1 MPIEDFGV
9 WNAVGLCTAVGLV
22 AGAFALL
29 VWTFRDEITEKVREL
44 RKPRNA
50 VALAGVVIAVVYGGS
65 KSGTAP
71 QTRTAS
77 RQLASEAEMATADVQ
92 WYWTKTA
99 TNGIEIAWKTGV
111 GTNDLA
117 AGDFVYRYPHEGAA
131 VAADDPLYVRQAEE
145 EEWVRATQVGSS
157 RAPTNGV
164 REVTARLPDGE
175 SPGSYVMWF
184 VGAEA
189 NLPPVIIVTTGAVT
203 IDRVVLT
210 SKRMTVKFSCVS
222 ALSAGSRTFVLERR
236 SRDDGVYSEWEDVRE
251 TTLADGVTS
260 GVMTVEGFTCD
271 RWYEYRVHL
280 DVQGE

>member
-1 MPIEDFGV
+1 MPIEDFGI
-9 WNAVGLCTAVGLV
+9 WNVVGLFTAVGLV
-22 AGAFALL
+22 VGAFALF

-44 RKPRNA
+44 RKPKHA
-50 VALAGVVIAVVYGGS
+50 IALAGVVLAIAYGGS
-65 KSGTAP
+65 KSGTNP
-71 QTRTAS
+71 QTRAVS

-99 TNGIEIAWKTGV
+99 TNGIEIAWQTGN

-131 VAADDPLYVRQAEE
+131 VAADDPLYVRQVEE
-145 EEWVRATQVGSS
+145 ESWIQATQVGSS

-164 REVTARLPDGE
+164 REVTARLPDGA

-184 VGAEA
+184 IGAEA
-189 NLPPVIIVTTGAVT
+189 NLPPVVIVTTGAVT

-210 SKRMTVKFSCVS
+210 SKCMTVKFSCVS
-222 ALSAGSRTFVLERR
+222 VLSSGSRTFVLERR

-260 GVMTVEGFTCD
+260 GEMMVEGFTCD
-271 RWYEYRVHL
+271 RWYEYRVHV
-280 DVQGE
+280 DVQGD